1 MLNERCGEEL
11 SNISADNISIKKLA
25 NLLWRLL
32 CYAIFVVLV
41 FVLIVSVVLILPVA
55 MWVYIPIHS
64 DLKYVITVFWIIAMI
79 LAFIGGLEVFE

>member
-1 MLNERCGEEL
+1 MLNERCGEVL
-11 SNISADNISIKKLA
+11 SNISGDNINIKKLA

-55 MWVYIPIHS
+55 MWVYAPIHP
-64 DLKYVITVFWIIAMI
+64 DLKFVITVFWVIAMI
-79 LAFIGGLEVFE
+79 IAFIGGLEMFE